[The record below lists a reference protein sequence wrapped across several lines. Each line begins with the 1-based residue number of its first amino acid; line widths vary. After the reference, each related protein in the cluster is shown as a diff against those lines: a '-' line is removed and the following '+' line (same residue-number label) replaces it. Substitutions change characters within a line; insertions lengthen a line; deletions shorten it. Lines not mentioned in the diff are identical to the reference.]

1 MKPEDH
7 QAAAQ
12 RIERSMRKCGLD
24 EHEIL
29 IEAAMLAGSHW
40 LNAHLHRL
48 GATQPA
54 QDVVHTYLLVVN
66 ELRRLSVADAQA
78 VAALGAIEDLRPAYV
93 RGAPSRCSNRYVPAR
108 APRDAGNL
116 QPLEKYMKAV
126 RVIAH
131 PDGGRIEVQE
141 IARATVGP
149 GQVLV
154 RARASGLNRGEITQA
169 RDRRAGDPMTVGVE
183 FAGEVAEV
191 GSEVTA

>member
-78 VAALGAIEDLRPAYV
+78 VAALGALEDLRPAYG
-93 RGAPSRCSNRYVPAR
+93 RGAR
-108 APRDAGNL
+108 GGGG
-116 QPLEKYMKAV
+116 
-126 RVIAH
+126 
-131 PDGGRIEVQE
+131 GGRKGGGA
-141 IARATVGP
+141 ARPLAARIDTCQRSRRVTPATCNP
-149 GQVLV
+149 W
-154 RARASGLNRGEITQA
+154 RNT
-169 RDRRAGDPMTVGVE
+169 
-183 FAGEVAEV
+183 
-191 GSEVTA
+191 

>member
-66 ELRRLSVADAQA
+66 GVRRLGVGGAQERKRGR
-78 VAALGAIEDLRPAYV
+78 AARPLA
-93 RGAPSRCSNRYVPAR
+93 AR
-108 APRDAGNL
+108 IDTC
-116 QPLEKYMKAV
+116 Q
-126 RVIAH
+126 
-131 PDGGRIEVQE
+131 
-141 IARATVGP
+141 
-149 GQVLV
+149 
-154 RARASGLNRGEITQA
+154 RARR
-169 RDRRAGDPMTVGVE
+169 
-183 FAGEVAEV
+183 
-191 GSEVTA
+191 VTPATCNPWRNT

>member
-7 QAAAQ
+7 EAAAR

-66 ELRRLSVADAQA
+66 ELRRLSGAGAQG
-78 VAALGAIEDLRPAYV
+78 V
-93 RGAPSRCSNRYVPAR
+93 C
-108 APRDAGNL
+108 
-116 QPLEKYMKAV
+116 
-126 RVIAH
+126 
-131 PDGGRIEVQE
+131 GGRAGGRKRGRA
-141 IARATVGP
+141 ARPLAARIDTCPRSRRVTPATCNP
-149 GQVLV
+149 W
-154 RARASGLNRGEITQA
+154 RNT
-169 RDRRAGDPMTVGVE
+169 
-183 FAGEVAEV
+183 
-191 GSEVTA
+191 